1 MHREVNNKI
10 IKYNL
15 KFIDSARFMMSSLDN
30 YVNNLSGLYDYD
42 SVDKKKQQI
51 KIKYNDKLVCTRC
64 KTCTKR

>member
-1 MHREVNNKI
+1 
-10 IKYNL
+10 
-15 KFIDSARFMMSSLDN
+15 MSSLDT
-30 YVNNLSGLYDYD
+30 YVNNLSGFYDYD